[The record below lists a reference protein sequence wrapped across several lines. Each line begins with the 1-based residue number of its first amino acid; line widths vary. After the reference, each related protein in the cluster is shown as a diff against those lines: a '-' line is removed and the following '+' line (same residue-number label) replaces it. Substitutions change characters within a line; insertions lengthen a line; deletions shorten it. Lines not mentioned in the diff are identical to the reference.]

1 MPETDVDQ
9 RVRDWFATATHHGPP
24 AELVE
29 LVRLKRDRRVSVVL
43 PARDEAA
50 TVGAI
55 VASLTEE
62 LVLTGLVDEIL
73 VVDSH
78 SHDATAEVAR
88 AAGAV
93 VVPAR
98 DCTPGVDDGKG
109 GALRTGVAEMTGDV
123 GVFLDADV
131 REFGTDF
138 VRGLLTP
145 LLRDDRVRL
154 VKAFYDRPW
163 NLPGEVPSG
172 SSGGGRVTELVAR
185 PLIARRAPEL
195 AGFVQPLSGECAF
208 VRTAVAGQPFAS
220 GYGVDIALLWQ
231 VVREHGLEA
240 VAQADLGRRL
250 HRHQDLDALSR
261 MALQVEAAFD
271 IVGSG
276 VASVHS
282 QRTAVRRG
290 DDGRVALGPETVL
303 TRRLPPPD
311 CDLAPSPS

>member
-1 MPETDVDQ
+1 MPEPDLDQ
-9 RVRDWFATATHHGPP
+9 RVLDWFVASTHHGPP
-24 AELVE
+24 AGTDELVA
-29 LVRLKRDRRVSVVL
+29 LKRARRVSVVL

-50 TVGAI
+50 TVGTI
-55 VASLTEE
+55 VARLADE
-62 LVLTGLVDEIL
+62 LGTAGLVDEIL

-78 SHDATAEVAR
+78 SEDATAEVAR
-88 AAGAV
+88 AAGAT
-93 VVPAR
+93 VVPTQDA
-98 DCTPGVDDGKG
+98 TPDLDDGKG
-109 GALRTGVAEMTGDV
+109 GAMRTGVARMSGDV

-145 LLRDDRVRL
+145 LLRDDRLLL

-185 PLIARRAPEL
+185 PLIGRRAPEL

-208 VRTAVAGQPFAS
+208 VRAAVADRPFTS
-220 GYGVDIALLWQ
+220 GYGVDIAMLWQ

-261 MALQVEAAFD
+261 MALHVEAAFE
-271 IVGSG
+271 IVETDVDAVRS
-276 VASVHS
+276 H
-282 QRTAVRRG
+282 RTAVRRG
-290 DDGRVALGPETVL
+290 ADGRMVLEPETVL
-303 TRRLPPPD
+303 TRRLPPPN
-311 CDLAPSPS
+311 CDVGPSPA

>member
-1 MPETDVDQ
+1 MPETDIGRQ
-9 RVRDWFATATHHGPP
+9 VRDWFAAATHHGPP
-24 AELVE
+24 AETAE
-29 LVRLKRDRRVSVVL
+29 LVALKQDRRVSVVL

-50 TVGAI
+50 TVGEI
-55 VASLTEE
+55 VASLRAD
-62 LVLTGLVDEIL
+62 LGAAGLLDEIL

-78 SHDATAEVAR
+78 SRDATAEVAR
-88 AAGAV
+88 AAGAA
-93 VVPAR
+93 VVPAQ
-98 DCTPGVDDGKG
+98 DHTPGLDDGKG
-109 GALRTGVAEMTGDV
+109 GALRTGVAAMTGDI

-145 LLRDDRVRL
+145 LLRDDRLRL

-163 NLPGEVPSG
+163 NLPGDVPSG

-185 PLIARRAPEL
+185 PLIARLAPEL

-208 VRTAVAGQPFAS
+208 VRAAVAGQPFTS

-231 VVREHGLEA
+231 VAREHGLDA

-261 MALQVEAAFD
+261 MALQVEAAFE
-271 IVGSG
+271 IVGAD
-276 VASVHS
+276 VDAVRS
-282 QRTAVRRG
+282 QRTAVRRD
-290 DDGRVALGPETVL
+290 DDGRVALEAETVL

-311 CDLAPSPS
+311 CDLAPSRP

>member
-1 MPETDVDQ
+1 MPETDVEQ
-9 RVRDWFATATHHGPP
+9 RVRDWFATSTHHGPP
-24 AELVE
+24 AGTDELVE
-29 LVRLKRDRRVSVVL
+29 LKRARRVSVVL

-50 TVGAI
+50 TVGDI
-55 VASLTEE
+55 VVSLRTE
-62 LVLTGLVDEIL
+62 LGTAGLVDEIL

-78 SHDATAEVAR
+78 SRDATVEVAR

-93 VVPAR
+93 VLPAR
-98 DCTPGVDDGKG
+98 DCTVGLDDGKG
-109 GALRTGVAEMTGDV
+109 GALRTGVAAMTGDV

-138 VRGLLTP
+138 VRGLLSP
-145 LLRDDRVRL
+145 LLRDDRLRL

-163 NLPGEVPSG
+163 NLPGDVPSG

-208 VRTAVAGQPFAS
+208 VRAALAGQPFTS
-220 GYGVDIALLWQ
+220 GYGVDIALLWR

-261 MALQVEAAFD
+261 MALQVEAAFE
-271 IVGSG
+271 IVGAD
-276 VASVHS
+276 VATVSS
-282 QRTAVRRG
+282 QRMAVRRG
-290 DDGRVALGPETVL
+290 DDGRVDLEPETVV

-311 CDLAPSPS
+311 CDLAPSGP